1 MKVARGSELLTRKLL
16 FVHGKGGVGKTLF
29 ARSLAELLAES
40 GKRTLLVLMDDSSMA
55 AGEQIRVSAHLE
67 IANVEPISSFDEYA
81 RLKIGNA
88 TLVKIF
94 LQNKFMNYA
103 VQAAPGIKEILFLGK
118 LWYELKN
125 FDHVVVDLPASGHA
139 ITLFQTFKNWSE
151 LFKGSL
157 IGGDTQKIR
166 VTLESTSDTGHFIL
180 ALPEEMPLIEALDLR
195 TSLEALFPTGLD
207 SHLVLNQK
215 LPALGAASGTTDE
228 GKPFSETA
236 NEHFEKKSS
245 RETER
250 LLSWKDEPRT
260 TIPYLFGETTEE
272 LRKSFKKTIGAEWG
286 IA

>member
-1 MKVARGSELLTRKLL
+1 MRLASGQELLSRKLL

-29 ARSLAELLAES
+29 ARSLADLLAHQR
-40 GKRTLLVLMDDSSMA
+40 KKTLLVLMEDSSMT
-55 AGEQIRVSAHLE
+55 AGELVQVNAHLSV
-67 IANVEPISSFDEYA
+67 ANLEPLSSFDEYA
-81 RLKIGNA
+81 RLKIGSA
-88 TLVKIF
+88 TLVKLF

-103 VQAAPGIKEILFLGK
+103 VQAAPGIKEVLFLGK

-166 VTLESTSDTGHFIL
+166 VALESTSDTGHVIL
-180 ALPEEMPLIEALDLR
+180 ALPEEMPLVEALDLR
-195 TSLEALFPTGLD
+195 SALESLFTNGLA

-215 LPALGAASGTTDE
+215 LPNPASPGQLASDD
-228 GKPFSETA
+228 KPFSETA
-236 NEHFEKKSS
+236 SEHLAKKSA

-250 LLSWKDEPRT
+250 LQLWKDEPRT
-260 TIPYLFGETTEE
+260 TIPYLFGETTPA
-272 LRKSFKKTIGAEWG
+272 LRLALQNTLQTEWG
-286 IA
+286 VA